1 MEDEWEK
8 VVPPP
13 EPVST
18 DAEMLL
24 LPRMGDGETPL
35 ILVDDGDGW
44 NVVDAPCA
52 PPSRAHISAAA
63 AAARP
68 PALPHATR

>member
-8 VVPPP
+8 VVHPA
-13 EPVST
+13 EPVSI

-52 PPSRAHISAAA
+52 PPSRAHQRRRGRS
-63 AAARP
+63 P
-68 PALPHATR
+68 TPALPHATR